1 MGLQIQLAGSL
12 SDRQLLRPLQV
23 YIWMSYFEVVLL
35 NKEAV
40 SRAPLAFQQQQKII
54 MHLATILMN

>member
-23 YIWMSYFEVVLL
+23 YIWMSFFEVVLL
-35 NKEAV
+35 NGEVV
-40 SRAPLAFQQQQKII
+40 SRPPLASPY
-54 MHLATILMN
+54 LV